1 MIKSVSAKKQ
11 NRRASFFRNNQGS
24 TLVEM
29 IVCFALLAIFM
40 VCASMIIS
48 TITTM
53 YYDIKGEIYSRE
65 VSDIVMEKLAS
76 EIDGAEYYNGSGNS
90 LNNPT
95 IASDNK
101 TITLT
106 DKTGTRVSLTS
117 SEDKGVIIKYLG
129 YSYRVNGFVVADK
142 SRDATEWFFDKAV
155 YNGFT
160 IEDMQF
166 YKGGSSSSI
175 TPAVATEYNVSSD
188 LSGYGEDV
196 VLVLLK
202 MKSERYGT
210 HYFNRFIRMYN
221 VPASAVTPSPTPNPG
236 G

>member
-1 MIKSVSAKKQ
+1 MMKLVGMKKQ
-11 NRRASFFRNNQGS
+11 NRKAAFFRNNQGS

-65 VSDIVMEKLAS
+65 VSDIVLEKLAS
-76 EIDGAEYYNGSGNS
+76 EIDGAEYYDGLGATS
-90 LNNPT
+90 NNPT
-95 IASDNK
+95 IASGNK
-101 TITLT
+101 SITLT
-106 DKTGTRVSLTS
+106 DKTGTRVTLTS

-129 YSYRVNGFVVADK
+129 YSYRINGSIVDDK
-142 SRDATEWFFDKAV
+142 SRDETDWYFDKAV
-155 YNGFT
+155 YNGFA
-160 IEDMQF
+160 IEDLQF

-175 TPAVATEYNVSSD
+175 APAVATEYKVSSD

-210 HYFNRFIRMYN
+210 HYFHRFIRMYN
-221 VPASAVTPSPTPNPG
+221 VPASVATPSPTPNPG